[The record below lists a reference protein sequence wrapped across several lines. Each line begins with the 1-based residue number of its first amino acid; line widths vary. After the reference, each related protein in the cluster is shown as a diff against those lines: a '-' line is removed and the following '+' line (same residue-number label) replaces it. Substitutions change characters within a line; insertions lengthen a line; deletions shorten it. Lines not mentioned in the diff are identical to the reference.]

1 MSMSV
6 EPRSRGHWAVRG
18 LLAVALGGALLVWP
32 SITIGTVVVLFALY
46 AFADAIASVTRVFRP
61 GASGGERAMGLV
73 RAAIEVTAG
82 VVAIAYPGPTAAVM
96 TVVLGLFAIAI
107 GANELAGAGRL
118 SRLGVSGTGW
128 LVATGAVSV
137 LAGVAFVVWPGI
149 GAVTLALL
157 FGAYLVVYGITLDV
171 AAAMTPRG
179 EPVEAPVG
187 A

>member
-1 MSMSV
+1 MSLFT
-6 EPRSRGHWAVRG
+6 EPLSRGHWAVRG
-18 LLAVALGGALLVWP
+18 LLAVALGGVLLVWP
-32 SITIGTVVVLFALY
+32 SITIGTVVVLFAIY
-46 AFADAIASVTRVFRP
+46 AFADALASVTRVFRSE
-61 GASGGERAMGLV
+61 ASGGARAMRLV

-96 TVVLGLFAIAI
+96 TVVLGLFAVAT
-107 GANELAGAGRL
+107 GANELVAARSLG
-118 SRLGVSGTGW
+118 RLGVTGTGW
-128 LVATGAVSV
+128 LVATGVISV
-137 LAGVAFVVWPGI
+137 AAGVALVVWPGI

-179 EPVEAPVG
+179 EPVEAAVR

>member
-6 EPRSRGHWAVRG
+6 DPRSRGHWAVRG
-18 LLAVALGGALLVWP
+18 LLAVALGGVLLVWP
-32 SITIGTVVVLFALY
+32 SITIGTVVVLFAIY
-46 AFADAIASVTRVFRP
+46 AFADAIASVTRVFRSD
-61 GASGGERAMGLV
+61 ASGGERAMRLV
-73 RAAIEVTAG
+73 RAAIEITAG

-96 TVVLGLFAIAI
+96 TAVLGLFAIAI
-107 GANELAGAGRL
+107 GANELVGARNL
-118 SRLGVSGTGW
+118 SKLGVTGTGW
-128 LVATGAVSV
+128 LVATGVVSV
-137 LAGVAFVVWPGI
+137 LAGVALVVWPGV

>member
-1 MSMSV
+1 MSLFV
-6 EPRSRGHWAVRG
+6 EPLSRGHWAVRG
-18 LLAVALGGALLVWP
+18 LLAVALGGVLLVWP
-32 SITIGTVVVLFALY
+32 SITIGTVVVLFASY
-46 AFADAIASVTRVFRP
+46 AFADALASVTHVFRSE
-61 GASGGERAMGLV
+61 ASGGARAMRLV